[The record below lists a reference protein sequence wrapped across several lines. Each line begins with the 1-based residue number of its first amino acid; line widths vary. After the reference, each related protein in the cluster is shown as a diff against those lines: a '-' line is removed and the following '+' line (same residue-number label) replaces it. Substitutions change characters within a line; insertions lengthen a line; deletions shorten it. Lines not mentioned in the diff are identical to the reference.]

1 MIVMRP
7 HVLRRGWTMV
17 QTVLDRPHLRAA
29 RTAYRRY
36 YGTGT
41 HRTASA
47 AAYYGVL
54 TMLPFLG
61 LFYVLLAQLAH
72 AVPNFLRSSRRALQA
87 TLGLSPGVVANLYS
101 AQGTASL
108 RSVLT
113 LLGVVGLVYAGVN
126 WMDAVEQGLWSV
138 WPRATGRTWWRRYLR
153 RWATLLV
160 TLPGLLLIV
169 LVAVFVGR
177 SPYRLLIDDG
187 LHFARSTI
195 LLSEVAALIATVV
208 LAGLLCY
215 AAYRRV
221 GTAPPDR
228 SVRLAALLAGVAVGG
243 LAAIGAFALP
253 VVLSNPYGIVVVILA
268 LMLWVSASV
277 RAMLAMAVWART
289 RDDGH
294 RANAQV
300 APARLTS
307 T

>member
-1 MIVMRP
+1 MNGQSGHAVDGSRN
-7 HVLRRGWTMV
+7 MV
-17 QTVLDRPHLRAA
+17 RTVLDRPHLRAA
-29 RTAYRRY
+29 RTAYQRY
-36 YGTGT
+36 YRAGT

-47 AAYYGVL
+47 AAYYGIL

-61 LFYVLLAQLAH
+61 LFYLLLAQLAH
-72 AVPNFLRSSRRALQA
+72 TDPNFLRSSRRALQA
-87 TLGLSPGVVANLYS
+87 SLGLSPGVVANLYS

-126 WMDAVEQGLWSV
+126 WMDAVEQGVWSV
-138 WPRATGRTWWRRYLR
+138 WPRAGAANWWRRYLR

-187 LHFARSTI
+187 LHFGRLTV
-195 LLSEVAALIATVV
+195 LLGEVAALIATVV

-221 GTAPPDR
+221 GTAPPDPR
-228 SVRLAALLAGVAVGG
+228 VRLAALLAGVAVGG

-253 VVLSNPYGIVVVILA
+253 LALSNPYGIVVAILA
-268 LMLWVSASV
+268 VMLWVSASV
-277 RAMLAMAVWART
+277 RAMLAMAVWAT
-289 RDDGH
+289 TGEG
-294 RANAQV
+294 
-300 APARLTS
+300 
-307 T
+307 

>member
-7 HVLRRGWTMV
+7 RVLRRGWTMV
-17 QTVLDRPHLRAA
+17 LTVLDRPYLRAV

-36 YGTGT
+36 YATGT

-47 AAYYGVL
+47 AAYYGIL

-61 LFYVLLAQLAH
+61 LFYLLLAQLAH
-72 AVPNFLRSSRRALQA
+72 ADPNFLRSSRRALQA
-87 TLGLSPGVVANLYS
+87 SLGLSPSVVANLYS

-108 RSVLT
+108 RSALT

-126 WMDAVEQGLWSV
+126 WMDAVEQGVWSV
-138 WPRATGRTWWRRYLR
+138 WPRESARNWWRRYLR
-153 RWATLLV
+153 RWTTLLV

-177 SPYRLLIDDG
+177 SPYRLLIDNG
-187 LHFARSTI
+187 LHFGRLTVV
-195 LLSEVAALIATVV
+195 LLEVAALIATVV

-215 AAYRRV
+215 VAYRRV
-221 GTAPPDR
+221 GTAPPNR
-228 SVRLAALLAGVAVGG
+228 SVRLAALVAGVAVGG

-253 VVLSNPYGIVVVILA
+253 LALSNPYGIVVAILA

-289 RDDGH
+289 RDDGVPP
-294 RANAQV
+294 NSV
-300 APARLTS
+300 W
-307 T
+307 

>member
-1 MIVMRP
+1 MIVERP
-7 HVLRRGWTMV
+7 RVWTMV
-17 QTVLDRPHLRAA
+17 RTALDRPYLRAG

-36 YGTGT
+36 YATGT

-47 AAYYGVL
+47 AAYYGIL

-61 LFYVLLAQLAH
+61 LFYLLLAQLAH
-72 AVPNFLRSSRRALQA
+72 ADPRFLRSSRQALQA
-87 TLGLSPGVVANLYS
+87 SLGLSPSVVANLYS

-126 WMDAVEQGLWSV
+126 WMDAVEQGIWSV
-138 WPRATGRTWWRRYLR
+138 WPRAGATDWWRRYLR

-187 LHFARSTI
+187 LRFTRWTL
-195 LLSEVAALIATVV
+195 LLSEVAALLATMA

-221 GTAPPDR
+221 GTAPPNR
-228 SVRLAALLAGVAVGG
+228 NVRLAALLAGIAVGG

-253 VVLSNPYGIVVVILA
+253 VALSNPYGIVVAILA
-268 LMLWVSASV
+268 VMLWVSASV
-277 RAMLAMAVWART
+277 RAMLSMAVWANT
-289 RDDGH
+289 RDGS
-294 RANAQV
+294 RV
-300 APARLTS
+300 EY
-307 T
+307 

>member
-1 MIVMRP
+1 MRP
-7 HVLRRGWTMV
+7 RGPHRGWTV
-17 QTVLDRPHLRAA
+17 VRTVLDRPHVRAA
-29 RTAYRRY
+29 RTAYQRY
-36 YGTGT
+36 YGAGT

-47 AAYYGVL
+47 AAYYGIL

-61 LFYVLLAQLAH
+61 LFYLLLAQLAH
-72 AVPNFLRSSRRALQA
+72 ADPNFLRSSRRALQA
-87 TLGLSPGVVANLYS
+87 SLGLSPTVVANLYS

-138 WPRATGRTWWRRYLR
+138 WPRAAAANWWRRYLR

-187 LHFARSTI
+187 LHFGRLTV

-228 SVRLAALLAGVAVGG
+228 RVRLAALLAGVAAGG

-253 VVLSNPYGIVVVILA
+253 LALSNPYGIVVAILA
-268 LMLWVSASV
+268 VMLWVSASV
-277 RAMLAMAVWART
+277 RAMLAMAVWAIT
-289 RDDGH
+289 GNGGEQFH
-294 RANAQV
+294 V
-300 APARLTS
+300 G
-307 T
+307 